1 MKIMILAVAALV
13 ATTFS
18 AAADQIPNNGGVVL
32 SEQARTDADG
42 DSVGSSGIGNNVSE
56 SATQEPGRPQ
66 GDGEVDE
73 YSGFFGVSDRTWLD
87 VEIQ

>member
-56 SATQEPGRPQ
+56 SATQEPGRPE
-66 GDGEVDE
+66 GDGDAIFG
-73 YSGFFGVSDRTWLD
+73 GFFGVSTSTWFD
-87 VEIQ
+87 ETPE